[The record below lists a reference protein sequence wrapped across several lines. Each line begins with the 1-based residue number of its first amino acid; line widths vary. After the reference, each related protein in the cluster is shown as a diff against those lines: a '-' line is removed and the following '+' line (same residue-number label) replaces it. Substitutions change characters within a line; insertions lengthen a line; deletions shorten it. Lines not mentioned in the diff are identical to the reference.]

1 MRRKSHLKLSV
12 VVQKSLDSS
21 TNVIPSLHFVSL
33 IAVRDPW
40 TARVSQ
46 AQCDFAFIWPYFFRF
61 GIQNCLTTMSL
72 LILGRAGG
80 RGGGGGVVDATKGKS
95 VSKYCNISKTPG
107 SGSIHPPFPLPC
119 TTVGVWI
126 CLYVRGWR
134 YSDAIQTLF
143 SLKSSLGAF
152 FDFQATLK
160 RRLEIQREANNEEED
175 DNKKPRRW
183 KAERYGC

>member
-21 TNVIPSLHFVSL
+21 TNVIPSLHFISL

-40 TARVSQ
+40 TARESQ

-80 RGGGGGVVDATKGKS
+80 RGGGVVDAT
-95 VSKYCNISKTPG
+95 
-107 SGSIHPPFPLPC
+107 PPPMRVL
-119 TTVGVWI
+119 
-126 CLYVRGWR
+126 
-134 YSDAIQTLF
+134 
-143 SLKSSLGAF
+143 
-152 FDFQATLK
+152 
-160 RRLEIQREANNEEED
+160 
-175 DNKKPRRW
+175 
-183 KAERYGC
+183 